1 MTANEVEA
9 LVRRG
14 ESDTIEFKKTTGQ
27 LSRAAETICGFLNGH
42 GGILGLSENKYI
54 NFLAKDDSSSR
65 HETHLSLA
73 GVQPSVDR

>member
-42 GGILGLSENKYI
+42 GGILV
-54 NFLAKDDSSSR
+54 F
-65 HETHLSLA
+65 
-73 GVQPSVDR
+73 GVNTR